1 MLVYVLKC
9 HSGCPTMDMSSLE
22 TLPKLLLLTQLFS
35 LSAAQLCAVLVLWQ
49 CSEHLLLLSSGRVMA
64 CGRGAC
70 PHAGCALGSQQC
82 QATLDPLAETPEC
95 CGYDVTYI
103 CSPPALAASQVL
115 CWCGKKFCVAMREI
129 GSQFSEM
136 LLHKVN

>member
-1 MLVYVLKC
+1 M
-9 HSGCPTMDMSSLE
+9 
-22 TLPKLLLLTQLFS
+22 
-35 LSAAQLCAVLVLWQ
+35 
-49 CSEHLLLLSSGRVMA
+49 MA

-95 CGYDVTYI
+95 CGYDVAYI

-129 GSQFSEM
+129 GS
-136 LLHKVN
+136 